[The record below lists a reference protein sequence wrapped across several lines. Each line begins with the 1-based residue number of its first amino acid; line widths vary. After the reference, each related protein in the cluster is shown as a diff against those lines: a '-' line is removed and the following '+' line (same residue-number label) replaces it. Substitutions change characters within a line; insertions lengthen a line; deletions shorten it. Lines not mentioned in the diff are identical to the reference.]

1 MINYKLFKDN
11 GLTIRKIKKIN
22 KAYLVSDG
30 NKNYIIKENNC
41 DLKSIFDYLKSRSFN
56 NFPSYNKLLNYDVY
70 DYIQGT
76 NISDEEKLYEMINL
90 IVLLHLKTTRYKN
103 TDIDD
108 YKIIYEDLLNKIDY
122 LTNYYITLNDSIDS
136 EIYMS
141 PSYYLLVRN
150 ISKVYGSLSFCRN
163 ELDNWYDI
171 VKVNN
176 KKRVVLVH
184 NYLDLEHILV
194 NKSSYLISWEKSKV
208 DSPIYDL
215 VCIYRKYYDK
225 TDFAVLLNH
234 YLDKYPLTTDE
245 LKLFFILIS
254 IPLKVEFSK
263 DELDNIKEVKSLIR
277 KTKTSDT
284 LIKTYYLNQDKQHK
298 KK

>member
-11 GLTIRKIKKIN
+11 GLIIRKIKKIN
-22 KAYLVSDG
+22 TAYLVSNG

-41 DLKSIFDYLKSRSFN
+41 DLKSTFDYLKSRSFN
-56 NFPSYNKLLNYDVY
+56 NFPNYNKLLNYDVY
-70 DYIQGT
+70 DYIQDT

-90 IVLLHLKTTRYKN
+90 IILLHLKTTRYKN

-150 ISKVYGSLSFCRN
+150 ISKVYGSLSFCRS
-163 ELDNWYDI
+163 ELNNWYDI
-171 VKVNN
+171 VKNSN
-176 KKRVVLVH
+176 RKRVVLVH
-184 NYLDLEHILV
+184 NNLDLDHVLT
-194 NKSSYLISWEKSKV
+194 NKGLYLISWEKSKV
-208 DSPIYDL
+208 DLPVYDL
-215 VCIYRKYYDK
+215 VCIYNKCYNK
-225 TDFAVLLNH
+225 TDFSVLLNH
-234 YLDKYPLTTDE
+234 YLDKYPLTSDE

-254 IPLKVEFSK
+254 IPSKVEFLN
-263 DELDNIKEVKSLIR
+263 DEFDNIKKVKSLI
-277 KTKTSDT
+277 KKTSASDK
-284 LIKTYYLNQDKQHK
+284 LIKTYYLNKDK
-298 KK
+298 KKKKK